1 MDEFKERN
9 KTLINMERARFYNFL
24 IKINHSIPQLIF
36 LKRLMLRT
44 PVEKL
49 KIINFRED
57 VQNKIKYAKANSSN
71 VYDRKFL
78 FFLLLLNLNFTF

>member
-1 MDEFKERN
+1 
-9 KTLINMERARFYNFL
+9 
-24 IKINHSIPQLIF
+24 
-36 LKRLMLRT
+36 MLRT

-71 VYDRKFL
+71 VYDRKF
-78 FFLLLLNLNFTF
+78 FFFWLLLNFNVLMNLEFSHKQIICLLEIWLTKLHKNYQMLRKLRFFQ

>member
-1 MDEFKERN
+1 
-9 KTLINMERARFYNFL
+9 
-24 IKINHSIPQLIF
+24 
-36 LKRLMLRT
+36 MLRT

-57 VQNKIKYAKANSSN
+57 VQNKIKYAKANTSN

-78 FFLLLLNLNFTF
+78 LFFCYIKFES